1 MGFSYLESQTSSG
14 EKMSLPVPQIQKILF
29 TTDLS
34 QQARHAFT
42 YAAGVAHQ
50 YRATL
55 TILYVMEDLP
65 MSQSANLRAFIGSD
79 RWDELQKSYAQQTQ
93 QILIGKKREGA
104 LIREALGGMAAA
116 TQKDFPERK
125 LEPEEVVVT
134 QGDTVECICQ
144 EAEARQMD
152 LIIMGYHPRGRIE
165 EAIFG
170 SVSRS
175 VLRRSRVPVLLV
187 PLPEL
192 EI

>member
-1 MGFSYLESQTSSG
+1 
-14 EKMSLPVPQIQKILF
+14 MSLPVPQIRKILF

-34 QQARHAFT
+34 QQARHAFA
-42 YAAGVAHQ
+42 YAAGVARQ
-50 YRATL
+50 YGATL

-65 MSQSANLRAFIGSD
+65 ASQSANLRAFIGSD
-79 RWDELQKSYAQQTQ
+79 RWDELQTSYEQQTR

-104 LIREALGGMAAA
+104 LIREALGEMAST
-116 TQKDFPERK
+116 TQKGFPERTA
-125 LEPEEVVVT
+125 EPEEVVVT
-134 QGDTVECICQ
+134 QGDAVDCICQ
-144 EAEARQMD
+144 EAEARQID

-187 PLPEL
+187 PLPEP

>member
-1 MGFSYLESQTSSG
+1 
-14 EKMSLPVPQIQKILF
+14 MSLPVPQIRKILF

-34 QQARHAFT
+34 QQTRHAFT
-42 YAAGVAHQ
+42 YAAGLAHQ

-65 MSQSANLRAFIGSD
+65 ASQSANLRAFIGSD
-79 RWDELQKSYAQQTQ
+79 RWDELQTSYEQQTR

-104 LIREALGGMAAA
+104 LIREALGDMVTA
-116 TQKDFPERK
+116 TQKDHPERK
-125 LEPEEVVVT
+125 WEPEEVVVT
-134 QGDTVECICQ
+134 QGDAVDCICQ
-144 EAEARQMD
+144 EAEARQID